1 MELSPQYLKLV
12 QSLLL
17 EAFGLAE
24 LVGSL
29 SDELLLM
36 VDVWMAGVGD

>member
-1 MELSPQYLKLV
+1 MELSPQYQKLV

-36 VDVWMAGVGD
+36 AEVLVAGVGD